1 MEATQESTQ
10 PCADPRRMGMNNS
23 GIQDSDLADIICI
36 LHPNSHAAHDAV
48 GATGGICAQ
57 HILQRDIL
65 EHESSHTAALDLALR
80 LSSKVHNLGLGFCF
94 GRNRS
99 RCDVLLS
106 VDDDAKRVS
115 NTHFRIFL
123 TEDGILMLQD
133 TSTNGTIVDNC
144 RLRKSQKDGNSRMLT
159 NGSVIQVITG
169 SQTSDEVRFVVR
181 IPAREGFAVQYHQN
195 LFRYFQRVHAH
206 TPAHKERQGPSP
218 SALAWSSANAYGM
231 HWTGGAEY
239 NVTGQIGKGAFA
251 TVYKIAT
258 KQHGAIYAA
267 KELDKRRFMKNGILD
282 QKVDN
287 EMKIM
292 RDLTH
297 PNIVQYIN
305 HHEHDRWI
313 YIIMEYVPGGE
324 LSTYLQT
331 QGRIAEEMVRTI
343 ARQTLRALHYLH
355 KRRITHRDIKP
366 DNILIASLDP
376 LRIKLS
382 DFGLSKV
389 VEQETF
395 LKTFCGTLLYCAPE
409 VYPDYDQYRRGELRK
424 RRRVGDPPPKTSPYS
439 QSVDMWSLGA
449 VLFHILSGVP
459 PYSGRAEDRGVQM
472 LRTIMTSDA
481 DFDALR
487 NAGVSESGIDFVA
500 QLLNRDP
507 FSRPTEKECF
517 QHPWIAEVPDVDEYE
532 DDDDLLYDR
541 QDGLSI
547 IGEDAED
554 ELDASQ
560 LSIAEGP
567 GYVHEADGEEGSS
580 NEEIS
585 KRPRI
590 EYIPT
595 DVRYPSLPNI
605 ESFQDGQAVVDNH
618 AKRLFGEVS
627 ASALRSSHALGNMD
641 AYDANNFHV
650 DFLSSGESMM
660 SDNPNESIISL
671 PAVPFGGTAPSLMGA
686 EKLVGQLNMN
696 SLNPALQL
704 KGGPVN
710 KSSLR
715 QTTPG
720 HIRDG
725 MPPSTLNR
733 DSVPPTSS
741 PKEQP
746 VSSPQEPTPKAKFT
760 RRIDLALAIPDTASE
775 ASSDNSAH
783 NSRRGTAPND
793 PSLPSKSQYD
803 AEFAT
808 TLDAQTGKA
817 ILEQMNAE
825 ESDSSEP
832 IVHRPNSPS
841 IPSTLS
847 DSGFAKPPKR
857 YGKLKSLPGSIFDLT
872 IYLEDRLTSWGR
884 GPLATVKHAD
894 PMDTR
899 IPAYALEVTFWTP
912 GIEAR
917 IAAGESWLEIP
928 GVMAILSTKARSGIW
943 VNDTLLRRG
952 SMTEDGPEA
961 LQFGKLYTGDIITVY
976 QNKERTKFLKLQ
988 CDFTHGDSAQ
998 PRPGHEAGF
1007 MVRQAL
1013 MAKAGGAAN
1022 RMPIRPQYKDR
1033 D

>member
-1 MEATQESTQ
+1 
-10 PCADPRRMGMNNS
+10 
-23 GIQDSDLADIICI
+23 
-36 LHPNSHAAHDAV
+36 
-48 GATGGICAQ
+48 
-57 HILQRDIL
+57 
-65 EHESSHTAALDLALR
+65 
-80 LSSKVHNLGLGFCF
+80 
-94 GRNRS
+94 
-99 RCDVLLS
+99 
-106 VDDDAKRVS
+106 
-115 NTHFRIFL
+115 
-123 TEDGILMLQD
+123 
-133 TSTNGTIVDNC
+133 
-144 RLRKSQKDGNSRMLT
+144 
-159 NGSVIQVITG
+159 
-169 SQTSDEVRFVVR
+169 
-181 IPAREGFAVQYHQN
+181 
-195 LFRYFQRVHAH
+195 
-206 TPAHKERQGPSP
+206 
-218 SALAWSSANAYGM
+218 
-231 HWTGGAEY
+231 
-239 NVTGQIGKGAFA
+239 
-251 TVYKIAT
+251 
-258 KQHGAIYAA
+258 
-267 KELDKRRFMKNGILD
+267 
-282 QKVDN
+282 
-287 EMKIM
+287 
-292 RDLTH
+292 
-297 PNIVQYIN
+297 
-305 HHEHDRWI
+305 
-313 YIIMEYVPGGE
+313 
-324 LSTYLQT
+324 
-331 QGRIAEEMVRTI
+331 
-343 ARQTLRALHYLH
+343 
-355 KRRITHRDIKP
+355 
-366 DNILIASLDP
+366 
-376 LRIKLS
+376 
-382 DFGLSKV
+382 
-389 VEQETF
+389 
-395 LKTFCGTLLYCAPE
+395 
-409 VYPDYDQYRRGELRK
+409 
-424 RRRVGDPPPKTSPYS
+424 
-439 QSVDMWSLGA
+439 
-449 VLFHILSGVP
+449 
-459 PYSGRAEDRGVQM
+459 M

-487 NAGVSESGIDFVA
+487 KAGVSESGIDFVA

-517 QHPWIAEVPDVDEYE
+517 QHPWIAEVADVDEYE
-532 DDDDLLYDR
+532 DDDDLLYDH

-580 NEEIS
+580 SEEIS

-660 SDNPNESIISL
+660 SDDPNESIISL

-720 HIRDG
+720 HIKDG
-725 MPPSTLNR
+725 MPASTLNR
-733 DSVPPTSS
+733 DSVPPT
-741 PKEQP
+741 
-746 VSSPQEPTPKAKFT
+746 SSPQEPTPKAKFT

-783 NSRRGTAPND
+783 NSRRNTAPTD

-808 TLDAQTGKA
+808 TLDAQTGQA

-825 ESDSSEP
+825 ESDPSEP
-832 IVHRPNSPS
+832 IVHRPNTPPIPPTPS
-841 IPSTLS
+841 DPE
-847 DSGFAKPPKR
+847 FAKPPKR

-899 IPAYALEVTFWTP
+899 IPAYALEVTFWAP

-976 QNKERTKFLKLQ
+976 QNKDRTKFLKLH

-1022 RMPIRPQYKDR
+1022 RMPIRPQCKDR